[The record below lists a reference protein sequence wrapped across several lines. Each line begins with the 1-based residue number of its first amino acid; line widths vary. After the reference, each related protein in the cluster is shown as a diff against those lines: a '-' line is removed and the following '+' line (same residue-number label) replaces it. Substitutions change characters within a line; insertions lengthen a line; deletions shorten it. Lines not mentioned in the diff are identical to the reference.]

1 MNPYTL
7 DDSLLQQ
14 FKQAVF
20 DHDDFLINAYC
31 DFNGENRWNLICSAK
46 DWLSVSVN
54 GLPYIDLNHE
64 IDDVRSLNV
73 AQLIMTYDIVVESV
87 KKLLQV
93 FDLEHLLKGDNSIFN
108 KPVPDDRYF
117 KQIRA
122 CFAAHPVDFDSTDGV
137 KVKVKGQQ
145 PKAREVSRFLV

>member
-87 KKLLQV
+87 KKLFQV
-93 FDLEHLLKGDNSIFN
+93 FDLEHLLKVTTPSLTSLYQMTGILS
-108 KPVPDDRYF
+108 RYELVS
-117 KQIRA
+117 QHIR
-122 CFAAHPVDFDSTDGV
+122 
-137 KVKVKGQQ
+137 
-145 PKAREVSRFLV
+145 